1 MSFDL
6 LMLCASLFTWGFGES
21 MFYYF
26 QPIYLQQLG
35 ADTIV
40 IAGVFSLMGLAM
52 MVTHIPAGY
61 LADRFGRKPLL
72 LAAWIIGL
80 LAAGLMALA
89 RTLPVFVAGMLIYG
103 FTAFVSSPMNSYI
116 TAARGKLSVARA
128 MTLISAA
135 YNLGAVA
142 GPITGGWVGS
152 HYGLRTIYLI
162 ATGIFTIS
170 TIILFFI
177 HSQRVEKKNPETTF
191 SPVWKNSRFV
201 SLMGI
206 VFISIFV
213 MYMPQ
218 PLTPRFL
225 QNERGL
231 GLESI
236 GLLGSI
242 VDLGTSVLAII
253 LGRLPVRLGFLLAEL
268 SVAAFAFLLWKGTG
282 LPWYGLGY
290 FLLGGFRSAR
300 SLIFAQI
307 HPLVHSVQ
315 MGIAYGV
322 SETCASLA
330 VMLAPILAGFLY
342 TRQPESVYWI
352 SGLLILVT
360 AVVSYFISPHKKRE
374 TPPEYVPPLE
384 R

>member
-1 MSFDL
+1 MTFDL
-6 LMLCASLFTWGFGES
+6 IMLAASLFTWGLGES
-21 MFYYF
+21 MFFYF

-35 ADTIV
+35 ADTII
-40 IAGVFSLMGLAM
+40 IAGVYSLMGLAM

-89 RTLPVFVAGMLIYG
+89 HSLSVFVAGMLIYG

-142 GPITGGWVGS
+142 GPLFGGWVGN
-152 HYGLRTIYLI
+152 HYGLRTIYMI
-162 ATGIFTIS
+162 ATGIFTVS

-177 HSQRVEKKNPETTF
+177 HSQRVERKHPDMTL
-191 SPVWKNSRFV
+191 SPLWKNSRFV

-236 GLLGSI
+236 GLMGSM
-242 VDLGTSVLAII
+242 VDLGTSVLAVI
-253 LGRLPVRLGFLLAEL
+253 LGRLPVRLGFMLAQL
-268 SVAAFAFLLWKGTG
+268 SVAAFSLLLWQGTG
-282 LPWYGLGY
+282 IPWFAAGY

-300 SLIFAQI
+300 SLVFAQI

-330 VMLAPILAGFLY
+330 VMLAPLAAGVLY
-342 TRQPESVYWI
+342 TRQPVSVYWV
-352 SGLLILVT
+352 SGVLILLT
-360 AVVSYFISPHKKRE
+360 AVIFYFISPHRRRE
-374 TPPEYVPPLE
+374 TPPEFVPPVE

>member
-1 MSFDL
+1 MTFDL
-6 LMLCASLFTWGFGES
+6 IMLAASLFTWGFGES

-26 QPIYLQQLG
+26 QPIYLQLLG

-40 IAGVFSLMGLAM
+40 IAGVYSLMGLAM

-72 LAAWIIGL
+72 LVAWIIGL

-89 RTLPVFVAGMLIYG
+89 HTLSMFVAGMLIYG

-142 GPITGGWVGS
+142 GPISGGWVGN

-162 ATGIFTIS
+162 AAVIFTVS

-177 HSQRVEKKNPETTF
+177 HSQGVERKNPDMKML
-191 SPVWKNSRFV
+191 PVWKNSRFLT
-201 SLMGI
+201 LMGI
-206 VFISIFV
+206 VLIAMFV

-236 GLLGSI
+236 GLLGST
-242 VDLGTSVLAII
+242 VDLGTSVLALI
-253 LGRLPVRLGFLLAEL
+253 LGRLPVRLGFLLAQL
-268 SVAAFAFLLWKGTG
+268 SVGAFSFLLWKGTG
-282 LPWYGLGY
+282 LPWYAVGY

-300 SLIFAQI
+300 SLVFAQI
-307 HPLVHSVQ
+307 HPLVHSAQ

-330 VMLAPILAGFLY
+330 VMLAPILAGFIY
-342 TRQPESVYWI
+342 TRQPASVFWI
-352 SGLLILVT
+352 SGVLIILV
-360 AVVSYFISPHKKRE
+360 AVITYFISPHRKRE
-374 TPPEYVPPLE
+374 NPPEFIPPLE